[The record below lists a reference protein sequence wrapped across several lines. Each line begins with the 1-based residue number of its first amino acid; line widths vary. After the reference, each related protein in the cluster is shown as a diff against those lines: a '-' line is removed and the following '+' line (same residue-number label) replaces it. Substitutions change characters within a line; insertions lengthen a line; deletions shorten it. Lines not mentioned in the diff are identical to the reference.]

1 MKAMILAAG
10 VGSRLDPLTRAVPK
24 PMVPIVNRPV
34 MEHLVQLLKKHG
46 FTDIMVNL
54 YYLGDKIKAY
64 FGDGS
69 KWGVRIH
76 YSEEDR
82 LWGDAGSVKR
92 VQDFFDDTFLV
103 IGGDDLT
110 DLDLS
115 RLMRFHKEK
124 KAYCTIA
131 LSLVEDPSEY
141 GIALLNEKG
150 RITRFLEKPKGE
162 MIFSNAANIGIYV
175 LEPAVFELI
184 PNGMPYGFGANLLPL
199 LIERKLPL
207 YGFLTSSYWKDVGN
221 LKTYQQAH
229 WDALA
234 GRVQIQMPYPER
246 RKYVWVGENVEI
258 AKDAEI
264 GYPVVIGSGTRI
276 ESGAK
281 VLENCV
287 IGENCVV
294 EEGAV
299 VQESILWD
307 GAVVMRDTMLVR
319 CVVGREC
326 KVKSNVAIFDGVI
339 VDANPA
345 RSKA

>member
-10 VGSRLDPLTRAVPK
+10 VGSRLDPLTRAIPK

-34 MEHLVQLLKKHG
+34 MEHLVNLLKRHG
-46 FTDIMVNL
+46 FTEIMVNL
-54 YYLGDKIKAY
+54 YYLGDQIKDY

-69 KWGVRIH
+69 CWGVKIH
-76 YSEEDR
+76 YSEEEQ

-92 VQDFFDDTFLV
+92 CEAFFDDTFIV

-110 DLDLS
+110 DLDLT
-115 RLMRFHKEK
+115 RLIRFHKEK
-124 KAYCTIA
+124 KALCTIA

-141 GIALLNEKG
+141 GIALLNERG

-175 LEPAVFELI
+175 LEPEALELI
-184 PNGMPYGFGANLLPL
+184 PKGKPYGFGANLLPL
-199 LIERKLPL
+199 FIERKLPL

-234 GRVQIQMPYPER
+234 GRVNLQMPYPER
-246 RKYVWVGENVEI
+246 RKYVWVGNDVEV
-258 AKDAEI
+258 AKDAEVL
-264 GYPVVIGSGTRI
+264 YPVIIGSGTRI
-276 ESGAK
+276 ESGAR

-287 IGENCVV
+287 LGENCVV
-294 EEGAV
+294 EKGAV

-319 CVVGREC
+319 CVVGHGC

-339 VDANPA
+339 VDANP
-345 RSKA
+345 RR